1 MYEINKTVVTASKLT
16 SCLSRLRSPIW
27 VFDLEQLHL
36 WWANPAALQ
45 LWGAGSLE
53 ELQQRNFQEILGAT
67 RPRLKGYYKRFKSGE
82 SAIEQWTFYLQGE
95 AVQIP
100 CICSGIE
107 IEQERLA
114 LLVEGV
120 SPQILPLTGIGN
132 ALISQKAL
140 PQTGEVGPQAVVVRQ
155 ISDPLTGKTIALIQ
169 ENDLPDTGGDR
180 PPCAPVS
187 EAVNPPLSAFPDRGK
202 PPSDRDSLEETIT
215 LQQAILD
222 SANYSIISTGIDGI
236 IYTFN
241 ATAERWLG
249 YTAEEIVG
257 KITPAILHDPM
268 EVVQRAQELSE
279 ELGMEIAPGFGVFTA
294 KPQQGKPDENEWS
307 YIRKDGSRF
316 PVLLSISALRDRT
329 GEITGYLGIASDISD
344 RKAVEAQQR
353 ETEAALRSLI
363 EVQAAVD
370 LSLQERL
377 ERMLAMGSQRFMLEM
392 GMLGRVDG
400 DRIEIVAACY
410 PPTSLFKLFPG
421 DALNLSHTY
430 DAYTLGEQ
438 STLCIKSAA
447 QSEVWQTHKAYQ
459 VRKLHAYIGTPIFL
473 GSEVYGTLS
482 FSSHS
487 PRDTPFKDSDR
498 QLLTLMAQW
507 IGGEIERDNAQT
519 AFRAEYQ
526 RTVLLGQITR
536 EIRQS
541 LDTQQILQTAT
552 DLMGRGFHLNRCVI
566 LSYTQ
571 DGNRVDTVAEYVE
584 PGYPS
589 MMDIQIPVQGNSYIQ
604 KVLAGDRAVVSNDVN
619 IDPLLRE
626 VLPLCHQVQIKSMLA
641 VRTSYQGEPNG
652 SINFHQC
659 DRFRH
664 WELQEIELL
673 EAVAVQLGIALAQS
687 ELLARERAARSQ
699 LFEQNEALKQARESA
714 EIANRAKSEFLA
726 TMSHEIRTPMNAVI
740 GMTGLLLDMNLPDE
754 QRDYIETIRTSGD
767 ALLTIINDILDFS
780 KIESGK
786 LELENHPFNLQ
797 TCIEEA
803 LDLFAP
809 KAAEKGVELLYQIEL
824 TTPKQI
830 ISDVTRLRQI
840 LVNLIGNSVKF
851 TQTGEIVVFVS
862 STRLTDPA
870 SQSELTTPLVKAN
883 PAHGETFSGL
893 QPLSAEESTPVA
905 YEFQFSIR
913 DTGIG
918 IPSHRRDRL
927 FLPFSQVDSST
938 TRQFGGTGLGLAICK
953 RLSEL
958 MGGRMWL
965 ESEEGVGSTFY
976 FTLIAHSNPKA
987 INTPEYQH
995 SDRPLLR
1002 GKKLLIVDDNATNR
1016 QILLKQTQ
1024 NWGMF
1029 THQAASGSEALAL
1042 LEVSNHFD
1050 LAILDMQM
1058 PEMDG
1063 LTLAAR
1069 IQIQPQ
1075 WQSLPLVM
1083 FTSMGKPESLEVE
1096 GVTVKFAA
1104 FINKPIKQS
1113 QLYNTLIQILDE
1125 TSANSLVKYEFIP
1138 GSKPSLVD
1146 TDMAKRIPLRILLA
1160 EDNIVN
1166 QKVALRIL
1174 ERMGYRAD
1182 VANNGI
1188 EVLEALH
1195 RLSYDVI
1202 LMDVQM
1208 PEMDGLEAT
1217 RQICKKYA
1225 ERLHLNKPKIIAM
1238 TANAMQGDR
1247 EICLAAGMDDYIT
1260 KPIRL
1265 EELIKVLS
1273 LVQGQ

>member
-1 MYEINKTVVTASKLT
+1 MTPFKLPA
-16 SCLSRLRSPIW
+16 CLSLLRSPIW
-27 VFDLEQLHL
+27 IFDLEQLQL

-45 LWGAGSLE
+45 LWGAATLE
-53 ELQQRNFQEILGAT
+53 ELRQRDFREILGAT
-67 RPRLKGYYKRFKSGE
+67 RPRLKGYCKRFKSGE
-82 SAIEQWTFYLQGE
+82 TAIEHWTFYPQGE
-95 AVQIP
+95 AVEIP
-100 CICSGIE
+100 CLCSGME
-107 IEQERLA
+107 IDQGRLA

-120 SPQILPLTGIGN
+120 SPGILPHSGMVNRLMPG
-132 ALISQKAL
+132 KVL
-140 PQTGEVGPQAVVVRQ
+140 PEKTVVGPQALVLRQ
-155 ISDPLTGKTIALIQ
+155 ITDPLTGQTIVLVQ
-169 ENDLPDTGGDR
+169 ENNNPDPGGDR
-180 PPCAPVS
+180 PQSAPLPEV
-187 EAVNPPLSAFPDRGK
+187 VNPSPRSFLEPTQPQSGE
-202 PPSDRDSLEETIT
+202 DSLEETIT

-222 SANYSIISTGIDGI
+222 SANYSIISTGIDGM

-249 YTAEEIVG
+249 YTAEEMVA
-257 KITPAILHDPM
+257 KMTPAILHDPM

-279 ELGMEIAPGFGVFTA
+279 ELGVEIAPGFDVFTA
-294 KPQQGKPDENEWS
+294 KIQRGKPDEYEWS

-316 PVLLSISALRDRT
+316 PILLSISALRDRR
-329 GEITGYLGIASDISD
+329 GEITGFLGIASDISD
-344 RKAVEAQQR
+344 RKNVEAQQR

-363 EVQAAVD
+363 EVQAAVE

-377 ERMLAMGSQRFMLEM
+377 ERMLAMGSQQFKLEI
-392 GMLGRVDG
+392 GMLGRLEG

-410 PPTSLFKLFPG
+410 PPSSLFKLFPG
-421 DALNLSHTY
+421 DALNLSQTY
-430 DAYTLGEQ
+430 DAYTLFEQ
-438 STLCIKSAA
+438 ATLCINSAA
-447 QSEVWQTHKAYQ
+447 QSEGWRTHPAYQ
-459 VRKLHAYIGTPIFL
+459 VRKLHAYIGTPIFVA
-473 GSEVYGTLS
+473 SEVFGTLS
-482 FSSHS
+482 FVSHS
-487 PRDTPFKDSDR
+487 PRDTAFKDSDR
-498 QLLTLMAQW
+498 QLVTLMAQW
-507 IGGEIERDNAQT
+507 IGGEIERDMAQNAFQ
-519 AFRAEYQ
+519 AEYH
-526 RTVLLGQITR
+526 RTLLLGQITR

-541 LDTQQILQTAT
+541 LDSHQILQTAT

-566 LSYTQ
+566 LSYTPE
-571 DGNRVDTVAEYVE
+571 GSTVDTVAEYVE

-589 MMDIQIPVQGNSYIQ
+589 MMGIKIPVEGNPYIL
-604 KVLAGDRAVVSNDVN
+604 KVFARDRAVASDDVN
-619 IDPLLRE
+619 TDPLLRE
-626 VLPLCHQVQIKSMLA
+626 ALPLCQQVQIKSMLA

-652 SINFHQC
+652 TIGFHQC

-664 WELQEIELL
+664 WEPQEIELL

-687 ELLARERAARSQ
+687 ELLVRERAARSQ
-699 LFEQNEALKQARESA
+699 LAEQNEALKQARESA
-714 EIANRAKSEFLA
+714 EVANRAKSEFLA

-740 GMTGLLLDMNLPDE
+740 GMTGLLLDMNLTEE
-754 QRDYIETIRTSGD
+754 QRDYIDTIRTSGD

-809 KAAEKGVELLYQIEL
+809 KAAEKGLELLYQIEL

-851 TQTGEIVVFVS
+851 TQTGEIVISVS
-862 STRLTDPA
+862 ATPFPSPD
-870 SQSELTTPLVKAN
+870 SQSEDVTPLVMAN
-883 PAHGETFSGL
+883 CETFSGL
-893 QPLSAEESTPVA
+893 QPLSEDESTPVA
-905 YEFQFSIR
+905 YELQFSIR

-918 IPSHRRDRL
+918 IPPHRRDRL
-927 FLPFSQVDSST
+927 FLPFSQVDAST

-958 MGGRMWL
+958 MGGRMWI
-965 ESEEGVGSTFY
+965 ESQEGVGSSFY
-976 FTLIAHSNPKA
+976 FTLIAHSNPRA
-987 INTPEYQH
+987 INSPDYHQ
-995 SDRPLLR
+995 SDRPLLK

-1029 THQAASGSEALAL
+1029 PHSAASGSEALAL

-1063 LTLAAR
+1063 LTLANR
-1069 IQIQPQ
+1069 IQSQPQ

-1083 FTSMGKPESLEVE
+1083 FTSMGKPESLELNGIFVE
-1096 GVTVKFAA
+1096 FAA

-1113 QLYNTLIQILDE
+1113 QLYNTLIKVFEE
-1125 TSANSLVKYEFIP
+1125 TLSTSPVKYESILS
-1138 GSKPSLVD
+1138 SKKSLINE
-1146 TDMAKRIPLRILLA
+1146 DMAKQMPLRILLA

-1174 ERMGYRAD
+1174 DRMGYRAD

-1225 ERLHLNKPKIIAM
+1225 DRLHLNKPRIIAM

-1265 EELIKVLS
+1265 EELIKALS
-1273 LVQGQ
+1273 LAKG

>member
-1 MYEINKTVVTASKLT
+1 MTPSKLS
-16 SCLSRLRSPIW
+16 SCLSLLRSPIW
-27 VFDLEQLHL
+27 VFDLEQLQL

-45 LWGAGSLE
+45 LWGAASLE
-53 ELQQRNFQEILGAT
+53 ELRQRDFREILGAT
-67 RPRLKGYYKRFKSGE
+67 RPRLKGYSKRLKSGE
-82 SAIEQWTFYLQGE
+82 TAIEQWTFYPQGE

-100 CICSGIE
+100 CLCSGME
-107 IEQERLA
+107 VDQGRLA

-120 SPQILPLTGIGN
+120 SPEIVHHRTGVNFPIPG
-132 ALISQKAL
+132 KAL
-140 PQTGEVGPQAVVVRQ
+140 PEKTDVGPQAVVVRQ
-155 ISDPLTGKTIALIQ
+155 IIDPLTGKTLALIQ
-169 ENDLPDTGGDR
+169 DNDCPDTGGDR
-180 PPCAPVS
+180 PPSSPPTEV
-187 EAVNPPLSAFPDRGK
+187 VNLPATGFPNRDQQQSAQ
-202 PPSDRDSLEETIT
+202 DSLEETIT

-249 YTAEEIVG
+249 YTAEEMVG
-257 KITPAILHDPM
+257 KMTPAILHDPM

-279 ELGMEIAPGFGVFTA
+279 ELGVEIAPGFDVFTA
-294 KPQQGKPDENEWS
+294 KIQGGKPDEYEWS

-329 GEITGYLGIASDISD
+329 GEITGFLGIASDMSD
-344 RKAVEAQQR
+344 RKAVAAQQR

-370 LSLQERL
+370 LSLQERF
-377 ERMLAMGSQRFMLEM
+377 ERMLVMGSERFNLEL
-392 GMLGRVDG
+392 GMLGRVEG
-400 DRIEIVAACY
+400 DRIEVLAACY
-410 PPTSLFKLFPG
+410 PPTRLFKLFPG
-421 DALNLSHTY
+421 DALNLSQTY
-430 DAYTLGEQ
+430 DASTLSEQ
-438 STLCIKSAA
+438 GTLCIESAA
-447 QSEVWQTHKAYQ
+447 QSEVWRTHKAYQ
-459 VRKLHAYIGTPIFL
+459 VRKLHAYIGTPIFVA
-473 GSEVYGTLS
+473 SEVYGTLS
-482 FSSHS
+482 FASQT
-487 PRDTPFKDSDR
+487 PRDTAFKDSDR
-498 QLLTLMAQW
+498 QLVTLMAQW
-507 IGGEIERDNAQT
+507 IGGEIERDMAQN

-541 LDTQQILQTAT
+541 LDSQQILQTAT
-552 DLMGRGFHLNRCVI
+552 ALMGRGFHLNRCVI
-566 LSYTQ
+566 LSYTP
-571 DGNRVDTVAEYVE
+571 DGSTVDTVAEYVE

-589 MMDIQIPVQGNSYIQ
+589 LMGFQIPVEGNPYIQ
-604 KVLAGDRAVVSNDVN
+604 KVFALDRAVASDDVN
-619 IDPLLRE
+619 TEPLLRE
-626 VLPLCHQVQIKSMLA
+626 ALPLCQQVQIKSMLA

-652 SINFHQC
+652 TIGLHQC

-664 WELQEIELL
+664 WEPQEIELL

-687 ELLARERAARSQ
+687 QLLERERAARSQ
-699 LFEQNEALKQARESA
+699 LAEQNQSLKQARESA
-714 EIANRAKSEFLA
+714 EVANRAKSEFLA

-740 GMTGLLLDMNLPDE
+740 GMTGLLLDMNLTEE
-754 QRDYIETIRTSGD
+754 QRDYIDTIRTSGD

-809 KAAEKGVELLYQIEL
+809 KAAEKGLELLYQIEVR
-824 TTPKQI
+824 TPQKI

-851 TQTGEIVVFVS
+851 THTGEIVVSVNA
-862 STRLTDPA
+862 TRLTSPT
-870 SQSELTTPLVKAN
+870 SQAKLATPLVSADPGNGDK
-883 PAHGETFSGL
+883 PSGL
-893 QPLSAEESTPVA
+893 QPRSPDQSPPVA

-927 FLPFSQVDSST
+927 FLPFSQVDAST

-958 MGGRMWL
+958 MGGRMWI

-976 FTLIAHSNPKA
+976 FTLIALSNPKA
-987 INTPEYQH
+987 NHSPDYHQ
-995 SDRPLLR
+995 SDRSLLK

-1029 THQAASGSEALAL
+1029 PHQAASGSEALDL

-1069 IQIQPQ
+1069 IQSQPQ

-1083 FTSMGKPESLEVE
+1083 FTSMGKPESLEVD
-1096 GVTVKFAA
+1096 GISIKFAA

-1125 TSANSLVKYEFIP
+1125 TPPSSPVKYEP
-1138 GSKPSLVD
+1138 LPQSKKSLINA
-1146 TDMAKRIPLRILLA
+1146 DMAKQIPLRILLA

-1174 ERMGYRAD
+1174 DRMGYRAD
-1182 VANNGI
+1182 VANNGL
-1188 EVLEALH
+1188 EVLEALQ

-1217 RQICKKYA
+1217 RQICKKYG
-1225 ERLHLNKPKIIAM
+1225 EGLQLNKPKIIAM

-1273 LVQGQ
+1273 VVKIE